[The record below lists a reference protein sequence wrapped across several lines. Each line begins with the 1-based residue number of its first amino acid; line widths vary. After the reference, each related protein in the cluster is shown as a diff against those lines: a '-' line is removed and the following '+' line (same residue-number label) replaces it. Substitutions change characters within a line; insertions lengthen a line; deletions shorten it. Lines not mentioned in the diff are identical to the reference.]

1 LAVPVVLSRKVC
13 EMSPDFLHS
22 WLDILGLLASHL
34 IPVYYSQDHVWSWP
48 GDDDDNQGGV
58 GQSSSDSRFRG
69 LWFSLDQLVRHM
81 QSLCT
86 PPPAPSIGFNEDH
99 VTLEARQ
106 FLDRQ
111 KQLAG
116 LCSIWMEVEQRLSI
130 KTPN

>member
-1 LAVPVVLSRKVC
+1 
-13 EMSPDFLHS
+13 
-22 WLDILGLLASHL
+22 
-34 IPVYYSQDHVWSWP
+34 
-48 GDDDDNQGGV
+48 
-58 GQSSSDSRFRG
+58 
-69 LWFSLDQLVRHM
+69 M

-86 PPPAPSIGFNEDH
+86 PPLCIGFNEDH